1 MKDASKQ
8 VYRLGNN
15 RTLCVNICRVYQ
27 PLYKSTTR
35 MKEFTRKYYLS
46 DSIMCSKMYLNELM
60 AIKDFMHNGRNLDNL
75 GAITNNKFKNQLQI
89 I

>member
-1 MKDASKQ
+1 
-8 VYRLGNN
+8 
-15 RTLCVNICRVYQ
+15 
-27 PLYKSTTR
+27 